1 MRHMQ
6 RFISA
11 LSYSCPSVSRIYQHP
26 FVDRLR
32 HKRIS
37 VAMTLVEVLIVLAI
51 VGTLAAIGV
60 PAYNNYINKARASQA
75 FVDIDA
81 IQKGI
86 ASYAVENNTLPES
99 LDQALGPVP
108 LVDPWGHPYEYLKI
122 EGKPKREIQGKWRK
136 DHFQVPLNTDYD
148 LYSMGKDGKSQ
159 SPLTA
164 EASRDD
170 IVRACNGAFVG
181 LASEY

>member
-1 MRHMQ
+1 MRNYVSDFLCSSLSLPSRSLKILSLTRMRHKV
-6 RFISA
+6 RYSA
-11 LSYSCPSVSRIYQHP
+11 V
-26 FVDRLR
+26 
-32 HKRIS
+32 
-37 VAMTLVEVLIVLAI
+37 TLVEVLIVLAI

-60 PAYNNYINKARASQA
+60 PAYNKYIDKARATQV
-75 FVDIDA
+75 FVDIGA
-81 IQKGI
+81 IQQRI
-86 ASYAVENNTLPES
+86 SVYAAENETLPES
-99 LDQALGPVP
+99 LDQAIGPVP

-122 EGKPKREIQGKWRK
+122 AGKPKREIQAKWRK
-136 DHFQVPLNTDYD
+136 DHFEVPLNTDYD

-159 SPLTA
+159 PPLTA